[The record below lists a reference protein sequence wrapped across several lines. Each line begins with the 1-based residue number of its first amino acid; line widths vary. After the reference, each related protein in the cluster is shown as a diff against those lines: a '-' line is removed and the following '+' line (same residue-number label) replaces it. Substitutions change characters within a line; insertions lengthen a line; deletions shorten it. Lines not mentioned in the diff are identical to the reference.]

1 MSAVEDLKSILSDL
15 KKSQD
20 IEICAVISRNGIP
33 LAYELPDGA
42 HIDAF
47 STLSATILG
56 ASEVIYSGL
65 GKKAPHRVLIEANGT
80 NYIAVGVGPKALLV
94 AMGSTKSPELTD
106 NITTAAQKIEEV
118 RHIPHKIFVYLD
130 YQLDT

>member
-1 MSAVEDLKSILSDL
+1 MSAVEELKSILSDL
-15 KKSQD
+15 KKGQD
-20 IEICAVISRNGIP
+20 IEICAVVSRNGIP
-33 LAYELPDGA
+33 LAYELPEGA

-65 GKKAPHRVLIEANGT
+65 GKKTPHRVLIESNGS

-94 AMGSTKSPELTD
+94 VMGSTESPELSG
-106 NITTAAQKIEEV
+106 NVMSAAEKIKEV
-118 RHIPHKIFVYLD
+118 LSYGK
-130 YQLDT
+130 

>member
-1 MSAVEDLKSILSDL
+1 MSAVEELKTILVDL
-15 KKSQD
+15 KKENE

-33 LAYELPDGA
+33 LAYELPEGA

-65 GKKAPHRVLIEANGT
+65 GKQAPHRVLIEANGT
-80 NYIAVGVGPKALLV
+80 NYMAVGVGPKALLV
-94 AMGSTKSPELTD
+94 AMGSTENPDLND
-106 NITTAAQKIEEV
+106 NIMSAAEKIKEV
-118 RHIPHKIFVYLD
+118 LAYGK
-130 YQLDT
+130 